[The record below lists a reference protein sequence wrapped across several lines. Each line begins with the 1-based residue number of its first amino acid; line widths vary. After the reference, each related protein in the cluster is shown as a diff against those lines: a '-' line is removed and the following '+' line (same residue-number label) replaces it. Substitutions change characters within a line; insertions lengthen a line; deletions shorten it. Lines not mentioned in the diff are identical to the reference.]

1 MTIQL
6 ETTSIGIIY
15 KEGESANNDA
25 DGSGTAGVTFV
36 PSEFIRKIPAD
47 AHGNVIEL
55 KSKGFSTLELDFLL
69 TAASAQEL
77 VDIMRG
83 EGVDA
88 EGKDRFGEMKCL
100 LENRIGI
107 LGAEYR
113 RIDSEVEELERQIVG
128 DEHALGRITDT
139 DMAKEATNF
148 ARESLK
154 MKLAAEVMSNVSRLK
169 DVLIPLTTEHF
180 RSEVM
185 NSSL

>member
-1 MTIQL
+1 
-6 ETTSIGIIY
+6 
-15 KEGESANNDA
+15 
-25 DGSGTAGVTFV
+25 
-36 PSEFIRKIPAD
+36 
-47 AHGNVIEL
+47 
-55 KSKGFSTLELDFLL
+55 L

-169 DVLIPLTTEHF
+169 DVLIPLITEHF